1 MNTIFSRKN
10 KKLNKKTQLT
20 VHHFVVAMKRTHSE
34 ASGTHTLTLSVVH
47 VTPTATIPY
56 EISVQRNETILQVKE
71 QVEQYVQL
79 PALSMRLIYQ
89 GSSWDDSK
97 MVRFFVSVT
106 QFH

>member
-1 MNTIFSRKN
+1 
-10 KKLNKKTQLT
+10 
-20 VHHFVVAMKRTHSE
+20 MKRTHSE